1 MYNGIG
7 LTTPRGSGTNGHV
20 QRNWALVK
28 PREKEKTYKN
38 EQELGNLDA
47 VTHRQPNQ
55 EILDHERKR
64 KIELKCAEFA
74 DILEEQGFSQEA
86 INNKVGNYR
95 KLLMGQGGKLE
106 RPTGQWGR
114 PSVTETHQ
122 VAEAQQEK
130 NARLREAFGISEY
143 FVDGSSF
150 DPDREAKEKIARSN
164 AIQEKEKQK
173 ALESAKEKEKE
184 KEPERYELV
193 HTPSPEPVPPEVKS
207 VKKKKRKRK
216 ESSSS
221 EEPKKKKKSKKRK
234 KER

>member
-1 MYNGIG
+1 
-7 LTTPRGSGTNGHV
+7 
-20 QRNWALVK
+20 
-28 PREKEKTYKN
+28 
-38 EQELGNLDA
+38 
-47 VTHRQPNQ
+47 
-55 EILDHERKR
+55 
-64 KIELKCAEFA
+64 
-74 DILEEQGFSQEA
+74 
-86 INNKVGNYR
+86 
-95 KLLMGQGGKLE
+95 
-106 RPTGQWGR
+106 
-114 PSVTETHQ
+114 VTETHQ

-216 ESSSS
+216 ERCVKFFFLSHCFQIDFFAALPVKNPKRRRSRRS
-221 EEPKKKKKSKKRK
+221 EKKKGNFWTVGWFFVS
-234 KER
+234 